1 MIIVVVVVVV
11 VVVEVVI
18 VVVVIVAVVIPTLG
32 TSSPAMLT
40 FSCSP
45 YFVRYGYRRRSGIHP
60 VTLVGS
66 SEG

>member
-1 MIIVVVVVVV
+1 MVEIIVV

-18 VVVVIVAVVIPTLG
+18 VVVVIVAVVIQTLG
-32 TSSPAMLT
+32 TSSPDMLT
-40 FSCSP
+40 FPCSP
-45 YFVRYGYRRRSGIHP
+45 YFVRRSGLHP